1 MKGSVMQS
9 DAITILI
16 VDDDEVDIR
25 AITRAIR
32 KHGIDNP
39 IVVANNGLEALELMR
54 GTGEDALSKPYL
66 VLLDI
71 NMPLMSGIEFL
82 NVMRED
88 PQFSDAIVFVLSTSN
103 DDSDILAAY
112 RQHVV
117 GYILKN
123 DAGQDFINLVI
134 MLDYFKIIVRCPRPQ
149 AA

>member
-1 MKGSVMQS
+1 MQS

-39 IVVANNGLEALELMR
+39 IAVANNGLEALTLMR
-54 GTGEDALSKPYL
+54 SDGEDALSKPYL

-71 NMPLMSGIEFL
+71 NMPLMNGIEFL

-88 PQFSDAIVFVLSTSN
+88 PTLSDAIVFVLSTSD

-112 RQHVV
+112 RQHVA

-123 DAGQDFINLVI
+123 DAGQDFINLVT
-134 MLDYFKIIVRCPRPQ
+134 MLDYFKITVRFPRPH